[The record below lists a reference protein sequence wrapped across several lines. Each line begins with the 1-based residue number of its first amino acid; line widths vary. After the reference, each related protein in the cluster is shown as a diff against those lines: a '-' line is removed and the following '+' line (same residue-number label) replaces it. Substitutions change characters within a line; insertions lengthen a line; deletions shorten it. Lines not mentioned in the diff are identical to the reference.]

1 MRNSICDRILLLDQP
16 LPSRNMILKDNMA
29 ATTKKLKGKSSDCA
43 SGRFTLASLPRPSDK
58 LVWDPE
64 QTFLNV

>member
-1 MRNSICDRILLLDQP
+1 
-16 LPSRNMILKDNMA
+16 MA
-29 ATTKKLKGKSSDCA
+29 ATTKKLKRKSSDCV
-43 SGRFTLASLPRPSDK
+43 SGRFTLASLLPPSDK

>member
-1 MRNSICDRILLLDQP
+1 
-16 LPSRNMILKDNMA
+16 MA
-29 ATTKKLKGKSSDCA
+29 ATTKKLKRKSSDCV
-43 SGRFTLASLPRPSDK
+43 SGRFTLAPLLPPSDK